1 MKTSQGF
8 FLLFDEI
15 VHNESTGHLG
25 LVFTQLCGPSVF
37 EYAIGCPG
45 RRLPWKKAKRIITD
59 TITCL
64 HFLHGHGIGNGGEQ
78 AFRSATHDT
87 DLWYKTSN
95 RAISCSSQIP
105 VRHFTTRIPCYDM
118 RRLICES

>member
-1 MKTSQGF
+1 MKTSRAS
-8 FLLFDEI
+8 FLLPDEI
-15 VHNESTGHLG
+15 RSTGHLG

-37 EYAIGCPG
+37 EYAISCPG

-59 TITCL
+59 TITGL

-78 AFRSATHDT
+78 AFRSAAHDT
-87 DLWYKTSN
+87 DLWYKTSK

-105 VRHFTTRIPCYDM
+105 VRYFTTRISCYDM
-118 RRLICES
+118 RRLVREL